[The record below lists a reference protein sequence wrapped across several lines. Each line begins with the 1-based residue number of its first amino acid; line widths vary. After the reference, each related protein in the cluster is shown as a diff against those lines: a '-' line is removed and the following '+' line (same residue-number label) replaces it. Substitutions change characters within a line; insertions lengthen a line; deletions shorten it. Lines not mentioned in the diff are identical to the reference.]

1 MMAQKIVAGRAD
13 EHLDS
18 IPETSLEN
26 LEVLLIDDDEQWARI
41 TSVLLERSPEIATV
55 RTAHSFEAGTH
66 ELSETVPDCVVCDYQ
81 LGDGTGLE
89 LLEFVRERYP
99 ALPFVLVTGRGDETI
114 ASDAIGRGVSDYLPK
129 DHDDGEATLLA
140 NRVTQAVAKSVYRHQ
155 LAEQRDALKILN
167 EIVRHDIRNALQLV
181 VANADML
188 DGHTDEEGETYRN
201 RILESTREVIE
212 ITNTAR
218 DITNTFDQ
226 SSTNQTSRNLR
237 QTIEQALESVRAIH
251 DDVVLETDGA
261 IPAVT
266 VRADE
271 TLDVVFRNLLT
282 NAITHNDSSMPQ
294 ITVSATAT
302 DTWTHRSESP
312 ITVQASLLSKDR
324 ESSRRGTQGLR
335 VVVLVLGCI
344 SSNKSSSSMGERYRS
359 KRPILEAL
367 RSCSSY
373 RLPGPHRRQ
382 PDESIPMYP
391 DDPRYSTTERRSQST
406 SRQRSSLR

>member
-55 RTAHSFEAGTH
+55 RTAHSFQAGTH

-81 LGDGTGLE
+81 LGDGTDLE
-89 LLEFVRERYP
+89 LLEYVREHYP
-99 ALPFVLVTGRGDETI
+99 ALAFVLVTGRGDETI

-140 NRVTQAVAKSVYRHQ
+140 NRITQAVAKSVYRHQ
-155 LAEQRDALKILN
+155 LAEQRDTLEILN

-181 VANADML
+181 VANADL
-188 DGHTDEEGETYRN
+188 LEGHVDEEGTTYRD
-201 RILESTREVIE
+201 RILESTREAIE

-226 SSTNQTSRNLR
+226 SSTNQTSKNLR
-237 QTIEQALESVRAIH
+237 QTTEQALESVRAIH

-261 IPAVT
+261 IPEVT

-282 NAITHNDSSMPQ
+282 NAITHNDSSTPQ
-294 ITVSATAT
+294 ITVSATTTETWASVRIT
-302 DTWTHRSESP
+302 DNGPGIPAEQRQRIFQKGYTGSESCGSGLGLYLVKQILEQYGGTISVEETHTRGTTFVLELP
-312 ITVQASLLSKDR
+312 IT
-324 ESSRRGTQGLR
+324 
-335 VVVLVLGCI
+335 
-344 SSNKSSSSMGERYRS
+344 
-359 KRPILEAL
+359 
-367 RSCSSY
+367 
-373 RLPGPHRRQ
+373 
-382 PDESIPMYP
+382 
-391 DDPRYSTTERRSQST
+391 STTST
-406 SRQRSSLR
+406 AT